1 MFLSRSGSF
10 NFAIHSNRKYYIL
23 QQTRRQ
29 LTLFIQ
35 APESEPIEQIRQRFN
50 PEQYAL
56 IGCHVTL
63 CREDEIESLEP
74 VLTNLTN
81 LDCGPITI
89 DFGSVVRFSEGNGVM
104 IPALGR
110 NEAFYALRARIL
122 NGVVAQPRR
131 HEPHITL
138 MHPRNSTCT
147 DAVFEEIERFLLPES
162 ITFRDIS
169 LIKQDIGK
177 PWQVIDVFDLGN

>member
-1 MFLSRSGSF
+1 
-10 NFAIHSNRKYYIL
+10 L

-35 APESEPIEQIRQRFN
+35 APESEAIERIRRRFN

-63 CREDEIESLEP
+63 CREDEIEALESIL
-74 VLTNLTN
+74 VNLAN
-81 LDCGPITI
+81 LDCGPITV
-89 DFGSVVRFSEGNGVM
+89 DFGSVVRFSEGKGVM
-104 IPALGR
+104 IPALEG
-110 NEAFYALRARIL
+110 NEDFHTLRARIMH
-122 NGVVAQPRR
+122 GVVAQPRR

-147 DAVFEEIERFLLPES
+147 DAVFEEIAQAELPER
-162 ITFRDIS
+162 IRFERIC
-169 LIKQDIGK
+169 LIEQEKGMPWRVIEVFELGK
-177 PWQVIDVFDLGN
+177 